1 MGSDSNLNF
10 RSKPKRVLVVEDER
24 DVRDLIGLHL
34 NREGL
39 EVVSV
44 ENGEEGLRLLT
55 DSRSPCFDLL
65 VLDWM
70 LPGLSGLEICK
81 RLRHS
86 SQTTDEI
93 RSIPIL
99 MVTARAD
106 TTDIILG
113 LEMGADDYITK
124 PFELPVFLA
133 RVRALL
139 RRAEIGAETARTP
152 EKKVEIAGL
161 NINLDAYEVRCENQ
175 LIELTPSEFR
185 LLTAMIENRGR
196 VLSRDRLIELVQG
209 QGVAVGDRTI
219 DTHVFGLRKKLGPCS
234 EVIETIRGVGYRV
247 KA

>member
-1 MGSDSNLNF
+1 MGSESNLNLQ
-10 RSKPKRVLVVEDER
+10 SKLKRVLVVEDER
-24 DVRDLIGLHL
+24 DVRDLMGLHL

-55 DSRSPCFDLL
+55 DSRSRCFDLL

-86 SQTTDEI
+86 SQATEEI
-93 RSIPIL
+93 RRIPIL

-139 RRAEIGAETARTP
+139 RRAEIASEAARAP

-161 NINLDAYEVRCENQ
+161 SINMDAYEVRCAGEP
-175 LIELTPSEFR
+175 IELTPSEFR
-185 LLTAMIENRGR
+185 LLTAMTENRGR